1 MSRPPA
7 LDDVAARAAVL
18 AAADRVF
25 YGRGVAGV
33 AMADIRDASSVSLK
47 RLYGL
52 YPSKRDLSV
61 AWLDARH
68 SAWMAWF
75 VGAVERIAA
84 TGVAPLLATFDAIG
98 EWAVTPGYRGCAFI
112 NTAAE
117 ATEIDVIHRSI
128 ISAHKRAL
136 IDYLAGLARA
146 EDLRHPDEVA
156 AAIGVL
162 LDGAIVQAAVFDS
175 VAPVEA
181 ARGAAASVLEAH
193 R

>member
-61 AWLDARH
+61 AWLGARH
-68 SAWMAWF
+68 ATWMAWF

-117 ATEIDVIHRSI
+117 ATEIDAIHRSI

>member
-1 MSRPPA
+1 
-7 LDDVAARAAVL
+7 
-18 AAADRVF
+18 
-25 YGRGVAGV
+25 
-33 AMADIRDASSVSLK
+33 MADIRDAASVSLK

-117 ATEIDVIHRSI
+117 ATEIDAIHRSI

-146 EDLRHPDEVA
+146 EDMRHPDEVA